1 MSTSETVAKLPESV
15 VNALVPRT
23 DDTDTKVQEQTSTQ
37 PTQASREAGA
47 KETTPKRPRSEK
59 QSAQFQQCAE
69 RRLEMAR
76 KRAEAKRA
84 IEDRARDILS
94 KRLGAPVEAALPK
107 ARGRLSTEQQ
117 ILHDELKELKQKISQ
132 GEEIDSEDDGDV
144 ILTALTNRL
153 VKSLKKRNR
162 QDPEEEEESESE
174 GEMPEPEPR
183 APVRS
188 QPLGAAPPRPT
199 TIPRHTR
206 QPYRPPTQSTQPPRE
221 QPREQPRQPEP
232 SRPQAKTENVRPKF
246 VMLG

>member
-1 MSTSETVAKLPESV
+1 MSEAKLPESV

-23 DDTDTKVQEQTSTQ
+23 DDTDTKIPEQTQ
-37 PTQASREAGA
+37 PTQTGQAPA
-47 KETTPKRPRSEK
+47 KESAPKRPRSEK

-69 RRLEMAR
+69 RRLEMAK

-206 QPYRPPTQSTQPPRE
+206 QPYRPPTQPPRE
-221 QPREQPRQPEP
+221 QPREQPRQPD
-232 SRPQAKTENVRPKF
+232 RPQAGAKTENVRPKF

>member
-1 MSTSETVAKLPESV
+1 MSEAKLPESV
-15 VNALVPRT
+15 VNALAPRT
-23 DDTDTKVQEQTSTQ
+23 DDTDTKAQRDGEQTQ
-37 PTQASREAGA
+37 PTQTGQAPA
-47 KETTPKRPRSEK
+47 KETAPKRPRSEK

-69 RRLEMAR
+69 RRLEMAK

-206 QPYRPPTQSTQPPRE
+206 QPFRPPPRTSE
-221 QPREQPRQPEP
+221 QPREQPEP